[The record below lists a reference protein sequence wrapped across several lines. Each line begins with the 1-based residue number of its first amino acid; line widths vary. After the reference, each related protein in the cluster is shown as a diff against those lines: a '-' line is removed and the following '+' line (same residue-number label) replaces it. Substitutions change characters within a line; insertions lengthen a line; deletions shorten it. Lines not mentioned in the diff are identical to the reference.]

1 MYVLFVMNKIKKLNK
16 IFFFNQILCATDIV
30 NYLKYLVDILSLT
43 YILYDTD
50 KHVWTNFALVRN
62 IIIKNNF

>member
-16 IFFFNQILCATDIV
+16 IFFFNQILCATDIA

-50 KHVWTNFALVRN
+50 KHV
-62 IIIKNNF
+62 